1 MEDIR
6 LAEEDEEVATAAAK
20 ELTEKQQARLV
31 QRALGG
37 DEVYKYDSS
46 RGEKDKYDVII
57 AGDTGKVG
65 CNCPGW
71 TRHKGTLS
79 RPRECGHVRHRMA
92 VQRID
97 KVRFE
102 PRAVGDDAYWYK
114 VREGH
119 DGEI

>member
-1 MEDIR
+1 M
-6 LAEEDEEVATAAAK
+6 ATAAAK

-46 RGEKDKYDVII
+46 KGEVGKYEVVI

-65 CNCPGW
+65 CNCTGW
-71 TRHKGTLS
+71 ISHKGTLH
-79 RPRECGHVRHRMA
+79 RPRECRHVKHRMA

-102 PRAVGDDAYWYK
+102 PRAVGDDVYWYK
-114 VREGH
+114 VREDH